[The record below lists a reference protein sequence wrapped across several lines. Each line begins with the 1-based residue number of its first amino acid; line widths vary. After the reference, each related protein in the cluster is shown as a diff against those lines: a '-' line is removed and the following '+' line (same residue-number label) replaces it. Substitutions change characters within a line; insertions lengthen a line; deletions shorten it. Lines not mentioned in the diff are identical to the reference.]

1 MKITKNKSSP
11 ITLQAAGLLWVCL
24 AQAQKSAIASG
35 GDATGGG
42 GAVAYR
48 IGLIVRTTN
57 TGSSVSIALDVQ
69 HVYEILTVGI
79 KETELNI
86 SLTAFPN
93 KITENLTLQVSDYN
107 NEKLFS
113 KKILFSAP

>member
-1 MKITKNKSSP
+1 
-11 ITLQAAGLLWVCL
+11 
-24 AQAQKSAIASG
+24 
-35 GDATGGG
+35 
-42 GAVAYR
+42 
-48 IGLIVRTTN
+48 
-57 TGSSVSIALDVQ
+57 VQ

-113 KKILFSAP
+113 KKILFFCLPWKVLVRIGKIYLLF